1 MAKAEL
7 EFGIQECSKC
17 RYKIRCEECVY
28 NEKDIA
34 ELLRQ
39 ERKATA
45 KEIWNIAYKIACNT
59 RGEITEKAIKDRAK
73 VKYGVEVE

>member
-1 MAKAEL
+1 MET
-7 EFGIQECSKC
+7 EGTESTFGIQECAKC
-17 RYKIRCEECVY
+17 RYKVRCEECVY

-45 KEIWNIAYKIACNT
+45 KDILKFAKPFIAIEEFIDVCA
-59 RGEITEKAIKDRAK
+59 E
-73 VKYGVEVE
+73 VWGVEVE